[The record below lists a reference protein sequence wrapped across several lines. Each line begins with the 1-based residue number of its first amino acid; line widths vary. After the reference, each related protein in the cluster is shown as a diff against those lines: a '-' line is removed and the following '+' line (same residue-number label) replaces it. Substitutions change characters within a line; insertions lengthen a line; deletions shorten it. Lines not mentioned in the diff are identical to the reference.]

1 MTWDLTMEAVAGFA
15 LIGLGMLM
23 LVLILRRAK
32 RDISI
37 APKPPPTL
45 TKEAADKDVL
55 EQLEQLGWFGQR
67 NEIQQEQTQSS
78 GLVRAVV
85 AVVGFWPLGLFG
97 VIFWLAWSA
106 PPSSR
111 AEIERRAA
119 VDRQTRQIQEKKRYL
134 CLAAAACK
142 KYDQVRLE
150 CATAGNFRTC
160 LRIKMGDDAAYR
172 DTCSLS
178 EGGPAL
184 LPPPE
189 TPTVLECFFLTLF

>member
-1 MTWDLTMEAVAGFA
+1 MEAVAGFA
-15 LIGLGMLM
+15 LIGLGMLI
-23 LVLILRRAK
+23 LVLILRRAR
-32 RDISI
+32 RDVSV
-37 APKPPPTL
+37 APKPPPML
-45 TKEAADKDVL
+45 TKETTDKDVL

-67 NEIQQEQTQSS
+67 NEIEQKQTQSS
-78 GLVRAVV
+78 GLVRAAV
-85 AVVGFWPLGLFG
+85 AILGLWPLALFG

-106 PPSSR
+106 PTPSP

-119 VDRQTRQIQEKKRYL
+119 LDRQTRQIQGKKRYL

-160 LRIKMGDDAAYR
+160 LRIKMGDDASYTDA
-172 DTCSLS
+172 CSVS

-184 LPPPE
+184 RPPPE
-189 TPTVLECFFLTLF
+189 TPTGLECFFLTLF